1 MPLAFI
7 FVLLRENE
15 NMSISKKSTLI
26 LLSAGALISGA
37 AQATLVD
44 RGGGLLYDDVL
55 NVTWLQDANYAKTSG
70 YSDTGIFDHIQATLW
85 AANLTYFDSVRNVNF
100 DDWRLPTVSSI
111 GIDWNY
117 SFSSDGSTDWGP
129 NNTNPVNEL
138 SYMYFVNLGL
148 KSATNP
154 DGTIQ
159 PNFGVFGDGT
169 VVGQSNVSSGAV
181 TIENL
186 HASMYWTSSRWY
198 LPESGHYYW
207 TFSTLSGETNAAYE
221 YASLFTWAVRDGDVA
236 PVASI
241 PEPETYALTLL
252 GLGLIGALA
261 RGRKSK

>member
-1 MPLAFI
+1 MTI
-7 FVLLRENE
+7 
-15 NMSISKKSTLI
+15 IKKVAWV
-26 LLSAGALISGA
+26 LLSAGTLSTGV
-37 AQATLVD
+37 AQATLLD

-70 YSDTGIFDHIQATLW
+70 YSDTGIFDHIQATIW
-85 AANLTYFDSVRNVNF
+85 ASNLTYFDSVRSVNL

-148 KSATNP
+148 KSSTNP
-154 DGTIQ
+154 DGTVQ

-169 VVGQSNVSSGAV
+169 MVGQSDVLAGTV
-181 TIENL
+181 TIDNL
-186 HASMYWTSSRWY
+186 QASAYWTSSRWY

-221 YASLFTWAVRDGDVA
+221 YASLFAWAVRDGDVA
-236 PVASI
+236 AFASI
-241 PEPETYALTLL
+241 PEPDTYALTLL
-252 GLGLIGALA
+252 GLSLVGALA
-261 RGRKSK
+261 RRRSLSAMSQ